1 MAKSKKKKDPLKKF
15 VNSSYGL
22 PTFSIS
28 IETYDPIFDVALL
41 REGED
46 GKLRYFRREEKD
58 SEEYEIE
65 ADTAWADFGEQ
76 LFQGAISHDIIPAA
90 ERLLEADGW
99 KHDFDTLYND
109 ARDVVIECNEEFS
122 YESIPSEAIEYLPK
136 THDDWLAKVIQNW
149 EKSLPIWNYN
159 VEILSKYEPS
169 KCDSLYPCT
178 RYKHDENRF
187 AWEYNQEKLFGLIE
201 SYLQK
206 IKDENDVEKNRSNLK
221 KTIHYIVAL
230 SPARKNNQEV
240 INTLAEY
247 KRLYPQLISE
257 ALTEATESLQS
268 ELSLKK
274 EEYYL
279 AEIAEFINQID
290 EAVR

>member
-15 VNSSYGL
+15 VSSSYGL

-28 IETYDPIFDVALL
+28 LETYDPIFDVALL

-46 GKLRYFRREEKD
+46 GKLHYFRREEED
-58 SEEYEIE
+58 SEEYEID
-65 ADTAWADFGEQ
+65 AGTAWADFEDQ

-90 ERLLEADGW
+90 EKLLEADGW
-99 KHDFDTLYND
+99 KHDFETLYND
-109 ARDVVIECNEEFS
+109 ARDVLIECSEEFS

-149 EKSLPIWNYN
+149 EQSVPVWDYN
-159 VEILSKYEPS
+159 LYTLSKYEPS
-169 KCDSLYPCT
+169 NCDSLYPCK
-178 RYKHDENRF
+178 RYKYDENRF
-187 AWEYNQEKLFGLIE
+187 ACEYNQEKLLGLIE

-206 IKDENDVEKNRSNLK
+206 IKDENHVEENRSNLK

-230 SPARKNNQEV
+230 SPARKNNKEV
-240 INTLAEY
+240 INTLAKY
-247 KRLYPQLISE
+247 KRLYPQLISD
-257 ALTEATESLQS
+257 ALTEADENLRS
-268 ELSLKK
+268 ELSLKR
-274 EEYYL
+274 EENYL

-290 EAVR
+290 EAVH